1 MPLPALAYDSSWP
14 RTKVLHKRFNDG
26 SQASPTESGG
36 QGWLGLEAHVHP
48 FHIQR
53 PVLAL
58 QPALWGQCCHFQ
70 EADHSRGFV
79 GSVGAQ
85 GRGSGLLPASPGKG
99 SHRIGPRG
107 EETPKSPVGAELLTS
122 HSLGYSSFLPL
133 GPG

>member
-1 MPLPALAYDSSWP
+1 MSLPALAYDASWP
-14 RTKVLHKRFNDG
+14 RMKVLHKRFNDG

-36 QGWLGLEAHVHP
+36 QGW
-48 FHIQR
+48 R
-53 PVLAL
+53 
-58 QPALWGQCCHFQ
+58 
-70 EADHSRGFV
+70 
-79 GSVGAQ
+79 
-85 GRGSGLLPASPGKG
+85 SGLLPASPGKG

>member
-1 MPLPALAYDSSWP
+1 MPLPALAYDASWP

-70 EADHSRGFV
+70 EADHSRGFI

-85 GRGSGLLPASPGKG
+85 GGGLACSQPPQGRAHTGSVLGGRRHPSLLWGL
-99 SHRIGPRG
+99 
-107 EETPKSPVGAELLTS
+107 
-122 HSLGYSSFLPL
+122 SS
-133 GPG
+133 